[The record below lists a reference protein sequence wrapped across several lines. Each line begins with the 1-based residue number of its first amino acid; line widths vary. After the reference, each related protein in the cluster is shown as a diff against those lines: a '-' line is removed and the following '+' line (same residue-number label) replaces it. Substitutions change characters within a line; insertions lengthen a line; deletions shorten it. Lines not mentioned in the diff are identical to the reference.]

1 MVSYQLW
8 TLFLLCQLNNFNGVR
23 REESSIFR
31 NFWLIYQVLWSF
43 MKDYLI
49 LERNAMVV
57 QNAHVFQPNTLSL
70 MFKRSY
76 LLTLS
81 PWILP
86 FLMFKRSY
94 LLTLHPWI
102 LPFLTYSI
110 KGVIFS
116 SVRTKVF
123 IFCWH
128 HSKSPFRNTLKG
140 ASTIKGFHK
149 WTFLGVPLPYKL
161 LVHTILF
168 KSKIT
173 GVSRQSRA
181 NCCF

>member
-23 REESSIFR
+23 RGESSIFR

-49 LERNAMVV
+49 LERKAMVV
-57 QNAHVFQPNTLSL
+57 QNPHVFQPNTVS
-70 MFKRSY
+70 
-76 LLTLS
+76 
-81 PWILP
+81 
-86 FLMFKRSY
+86 LMFKRSY

-149 WTFLGVPLPYKL
+149 WTFIGVPLPYRL
-161 LVHTILF
+161 LVRTILF